1 MKYYIIAGEASGDLH
16 GSNLMK
22 AIKLKDSTADFR
34 FFGGDKMKAVDGN
47 LVMHYKEMAFMGFVE
62 VLKNISTILKNLKK
76 AKEDIILFKPNVL
89 ILIDYPGFNLKIA
102 RFAKENGI
110 KVHYYISPKVWA
122 WKEGRVK
129 SIKKY
134 VDKMITILPFE
145 TEFYERYNY
154 PVNYVGNPLLDEI
167 ENYKSNS
174 EVLKSTKPILALL
187 PGSRQQELENM
198 LPIMARAAKF
208 FKDQFSI
215 YIACTPNFDLSFY
228 KNLVEDLDAT
238 YLVDQTYDILNSAKL
253 AIVTSGTATLEAGIF
268 NVPQVVCYK
277 GNKLTIWIA
286 RKLVK
291 LNYISL
297 VNLIMDKM
305 VVRELIQEDFTVDN
319 VTKSLQY
326 FQTEEG
332 KAEITTNYSIL
343 NEKLGGSG
351 ASLRAADLII
361 NDISK

>member
-1 MKYYIIAGEASGDLH
+1 MKYYIIAGEPSGDLH

-22 AIKLKDSTADFR
+22 AIKLKDANADFR
-34 FFGGDKMKAVDGN
+34 FFGGDKMQAVGGE
-47 LVMHYKEMAFMGFVE
+47 LVKHYKEMAFMGFVE
-62 VLKNISTILKNLKK
+62 VVKNLPAILRNLKK
-76 AKEDIILFKPNVL
+76 AKEDVALYKPDVL

-122 WKEGRVK
+122 WKEGRVQ

-145 TEFYERYNY
+145 TEFYEKHTYA
-154 PVNYVGNPLLDEI
+154 VDYVGNPLMDEI
-167 ENYKSNS
+167 GDYRNNS
-174 EVLKSTKPILALL
+174 EILISSKPVLALL
-187 PGSRQQELENM
+187 PGSRKQELQNM
-198 LPIMARAAKF
+198 LPIMAQAAKL
-208 FKDQFSI
+208 FKDEYSI
-215 YIACTPNFDLSFY
+215 YIACTPNFDLSY
-228 KNLVEDLDAT
+228 YRDLVGDLEAT

-253 AIVTSGTATLEAGIF
+253 AMVTSGTATLEAGIF

-277 GNKLTIWIA
+277 GNKITIWIA

-305 VVRELIQEDFTVDN
+305 VVEELIQEAFTVDN
-319 VTKSLQY
+319 IATALQR

-332 KAEITTNYSIL
+332 ATEIALNYSIL
-343 NEKLGGSG
+343 NKKLGGSG
-351 ASLRAADLII
+351 ASVRAAEVIV
-361 NDISK
+361 NDIS